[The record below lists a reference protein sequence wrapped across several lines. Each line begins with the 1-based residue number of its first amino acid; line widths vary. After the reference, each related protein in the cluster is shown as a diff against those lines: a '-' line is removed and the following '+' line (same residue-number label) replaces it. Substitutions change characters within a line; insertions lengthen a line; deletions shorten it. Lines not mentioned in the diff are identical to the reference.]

1 MGFRFRK
8 SIRLF
13 PGVRINLSKGGV
25 SASVGRPGATI
36 NIGRKGVRGTVGLPG
51 SGLSYSEML
60 TDGKGEHTAAAAP
73 GSAGGGAGCALFAIV
88 ALLIAAV
95 ATCTSKHDSAPDRT
109 VPVRPVPVR
118 PVAPLLFVTAD
129 SLKCRAQASANAA
142 VVGKHARGEALTVL
156 TSGAEWTQV
165 ESATGACWMATRHL
179 SSASQ
184 GLAPASPK
192 IDRSAP
198 RRSARHASAAPARSR
213 PSARASYGGACS
225 CASHA
230 VCTGPRGGRYC
241 LTSGG
246 AKRYGV

>member
-60 TDGKGEHTAAAAP
+60 TGENGEHAAAP
-73 GSAGGGAGCALFAIV
+73 AHRSAGGGVGCALLAV
-88 ALLIAAV
+88 VGLLIAAV
-95 ATCTSKHDSAPDRT
+95 ATCTSKHNVAPDPTTRE
-109 VPVRPVPVR
+109 R
-118 PVAPLLFVTAD
+118 PVARALFVIAN
-129 SLKCRAQASANAA
+129 SLNCRAQASATAA
-142 VVGKHARGEALTVL
+142 VVGKRARGEALTVL
-156 TSGAEWTQV
+156 TPGAEWTQV
-165 ESATGACWMATRHL
+165 ESANGACWMATRHL
-179 SSASQ
+179 SAASP
-184 GLAPASPK
+184 GLAPAAAT
-192 IDRSAP
+192 IDGSAP
-198 RRSARHASAAPARSR
+198 RQKARHASVAAARSVSR
-213 PSARASYGGACS
+213 SMPSARVSSSNACS
-225 CASHA
+225 CASHG

>member
-1 MGFRFRK
+1 MGLRFRK

-36 NIGRKGVRGTVGLPG
+36 NIGRKGVRSTVGLPG

-60 TDGKGEHTAAAAP
+60 MDGKGEHVAP
-73 GSAGGGAGCALFAIV
+73 VASRTAGGGAGCVLFAIV

-95 ATCTSKHDSAPDRT
+95 ATCTYKRDAAPDPT
-109 VPVRPVPVR
+109 VLERPVGR
-118 PVAPLLFVTAD
+118 PLFVTAN
-129 SLKCRAQASANAA
+129 SLNCRVQASPSAT
-142 VVGKHARGEALTVL
+142 VVGKRTRGEALTVV
-156 TSGAEWTQV
+156 TSGGEWTQV
-165 ESATGACWMATRHL
+165 ESANGACWMATRYL
-179 SSASQ
+179 SVASP
-184 GLAPASPK
+184 GLVPAPPK
-192 IDRSAP
+192 IDRVASQQSERRASVAP
-198 RRSARHASAAPARSR
+198 SRSAARSR
-213 PSARASYGGACS
+213 ASARALNREACS

-230 VCTGPRGGRYC
+230 VCIGPRGGRYC